1 MSTNLENGVVD
12 ENCRFHLLN
21 NLFFAGSSIFPTSG
35 EANPTFTITNLGL
48 RLRDHIVKII

>member
-35 EANPTFTITNLGL
+35 EAILL
-48 RLRDHIVKII
+48 LQLQILDLD